1 MVATRACRFVVV
13 WRLLTLADFCL
24 QEDQSIHFERSCDLF
39 NNLQCWIAS
48 ASFQLTNVAVGQT
61 NIVSERF

>member
-13 WRLLTLADFCL
+13 WRLTTLADFCL

-39 NNLQCWIAS
+39 NNL
-48 ASFQLTNVAVGQT
+48 
-61 NIVSERF
+61 